1 MKNLSKEDMGLFY
14 SILIFTHPSFF
25 YGLPWWLRGKESTCN
40 AGDPGSIPGSGRSP
54 GGGHGN
60 PLQYCCWENPMDRGA
75 WRAIIHRVVK
85 SHISKNP
92 SLPGWQHGRVSHC
105 KPSGL
110 ATNRSTPSFPLV
122 SFSHWCLHLVKV
134 YCCLVTK
141 SCPTLCDSMDCSP
154 PGSSVHEIS

>member
-1 MKNLSKEDMGLFY
+1 MTHFKDLVKKKKRLGFPGGSAVKNL
-14 SILIFTHPSFF
+14 PA
-25 YGLPWWLRGKESTCN
+25 N
-40 AGDPGSIPGSGRSP
+40 AGDEGSVPGLGRSS
-54 GGGHGN
+54 GGGNGN
-60 PLQYCCWENPMDRGA
+60 PFHCSCQGNPMDRGA

-122 SFSHWCLHLVKV
+122 SFSH
-134 YCCLVTK
+134 
-141 SCPTLCDSMDCSP
+141 
-154 PGSSVHEIS
+154 